1 MVAGTVEI
9 RPCRDEA
16 DELRSLAIWNEVCPR
31 DAIGLRELRGFQ
43 KQVLAWADFL
53 AWREGE
59 AVGSLVATIRR
70 ERPEVAVAFL
80 TVLEGARGQG
90 VGSALY
96 VTASSWAR
104 SRGVDGLEAIVED
117 GDERSLEFARK
128 RGFVENERNRRV
140 VLDLAAVES
149 PRVDPPAGVE
159 IVLLAD
165 RPELLGD
172 LYPIYA
178 DATRDIPGQENDDV
192 APYDSWVGHDMSGPG
207 DPHDAVF
214 VAVADGRAVGYA
226 KFSLNSA
233 KPDVAFHDLTAV
245 DRAWRGRGVAGALK
259 RAQIAWAKQRG
270 YRELQTE
277 NELRNT
283 PIRVLNERL
292 GYRPVADRIFLVG
305 PLAPE
310 PVD

>member
-16 DELRSLAIWNEVCPR
+16 DELRSLAIWNAVCPR

-43 KQVLAWADFL
+43 KQVLAWSDVL
-53 AWREGE
+53 AWRDGE
-59 AVGSLVATIRR
+59 AVGSLVTTIRR
-70 ERPEVAVAFL
+70 QRPEIAVAFL
-80 TVLEGARGQG
+80 TVKPEARGRG

-96 VTASSWAR
+96 ESASSWAR
-104 SRGVDGLEAIVED
+104 SRGVDSLEAIVED
-117 GDERSLEFARK
+117 GDERSLAFARS

-140 VLDLAAVES
+140 VLRLTG
-149 PRVDPPAGVE
+149 VDPPAVEPPPGVE
-159 IVLLAD
+159 IVTWAE
-165 RPELLGD
+165 RPELAAE
-172 LYPIYA
+172 LYEVYA
-178 DATRDIPGQENDDV
+178 EAIADIPGQEDDDV
-192 APYDSWVGHDMSGPG
+192 PDYGSWLEHEMAGPG
-207 DPHDAVF
+207 DPPDAVF
-214 VAVADGRAVGYA
+214 VAVAEGRAVGFA

-233 KPDVAFHDLTAV
+233 RPDVAFHDLTGV
-245 DRAWRGRGVAGALK
+245 RREWRGRGIAGALK
-259 RAQIAWAKQRG
+259 RAQIAWAKERG

-277 NELRNT
+277 NEIRNT